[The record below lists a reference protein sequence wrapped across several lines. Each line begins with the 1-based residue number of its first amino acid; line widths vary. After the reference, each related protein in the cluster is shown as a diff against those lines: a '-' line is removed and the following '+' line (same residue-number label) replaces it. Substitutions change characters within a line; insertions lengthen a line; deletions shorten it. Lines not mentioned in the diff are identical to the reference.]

1 MRLLPDETSF
11 AVCDHEF
18 QVRLFS
24 QVFSPVLAQK
34 RWMIEG

>member
-1 MRLLPDETSF
+1 MPLLPDETSF

-18 QVRLFS
+18 QVRLLS
-24 QVFSPVLAQK
+24 QMFSPVPAQK